1 MGHCRRLYGCM
12 QPSGVNQQ
20 TTQEPYPQGYVHPVP
35 ELNGKHWNSSARY
48 NLPCVSW
55 SACFIAVDR
64 VVRADPEWSLNAIPH
79 QESKP
84 TRKITSVQKKGAMA
98 SPARVKR
105 LREYGVQLEKVWRVL
120 LSMSAS
126 GGGNHKAVLFLAV
139 TGVSARQLLSLL
151 RAKAD
156 CEAVF

>member
-1 MGHCRRLYGCM
+1 M
-12 QPSGVNQQ
+12 
-20 TTQEPYPQGYVHPVP
+20 
-35 ELNGKHWNSSARY
+35 
-48 NLPCVSW
+48 
-55 SACFIAVDR
+55 
-64 VVRADPEWSLNAIPH
+64 
-79 QESKP
+79 
-84 TRKITSVQKKGAMA
+84 
-98 SPARVKR
+98 
-105 LREYGVQLEKVWRVL
+105 L